1 VEERELGAS
10 GIRLTRL
17 VLGCGNFGGIGS
29 APEHFGG
36 GESPEEAL
44 AIMDAA
50 WGLGIRAFDTADAYG
65 GGRSEATIGAWLR
78 AKGPEVRDRVVVAT
92 KTYNPMAAGEDSGL
106 GRDRIL
112 RQIETSLE
120 RLGLERVPL
129 YLAHE
134 WDDETPVAETL
145 GAFDQLVRAGKV
157 AAVGVSNWNGDQLAS
172 ALDIAT
178 VEGLTRPEWIQ
189 NGYSLLSRED
199 EADVFPVVRQHGLGY
214 EAFGAL
220 EGGWLTGKYRRGE
233 APPAGS
239 RMTLRPGPYEHLRS
253 DRVFD
258 SLEAFERAAAE
269 RGVSMATLALAWALA
284 HPDVTAIVVG
294 PRRPEHLEPAREAL
308 ELRLTDAERDE
319 LTGLFA

>member
-1 VEERELGAS
+1 MEERELGAS

-50 WGLGIRAFDTADAYG
+50 WELGIRAFDTADAYG
-65 GGRSEATIGAWLR
+65 GGRSEAAIGAWLR

-92 KTYNPMAAGEDSGL
+92 KTYNPMAPGEDSGL

-157 AAVGVSNWNGDQLAS
+157 NWNGDQLAS

>member
-10 GIRLTRL
+10 GIRVTRL

-36 GESPEEAL
+36 GESREEAL

-50 WGLGIRAFDTADAYG
+50 WELGIRAFDTADAYG
-65 GGRSEATIGAWLR
+65 GGRSEAAIGAWLR
-78 AKGPEVRDRVVVAT
+78 TKAPEVRDRIVVTT
-92 KTYNPMAAGEDSGL
+92 KTYNPMAASDDHGL
-106 GRDRIL
+106 GRDRIF
-112 RQIETSLE
+112 RQIETSLD
-120 RLGLERVPL
+120 RLSLERVQV

-134 WDDETPVAETL
+134 WDDATPVAETL
-145 GAFDQLVRAGKV
+145 GAFDELVRAGKV
-157 AAVGVSNWNGDQLAS
+157 GAVGASNWSGDQLAS
-172 ALDIAT
+172 ALDVAT
-178 VEGLTRPEWIQ
+178 VEGLARPELIQ
-189 NGYSLLSRED
+189 NGYSLLSRD
-199 EADVFPVVRQHGLGY
+199 EEEDVFPVVRQHGLGY

-239 RMTLRPGPYEHLRS
+239 RMTLRPGPYERLRT
-253 DRVFD
+253 DHVFE
-258 SLEAFERAAAE
+258 SLEAFERAAAD
-269 RGVSMATLALAWALA
+269 RGVSMAALAFAWALA
-284 HPDVTAIVVG
+284 HPDVTAVVVG